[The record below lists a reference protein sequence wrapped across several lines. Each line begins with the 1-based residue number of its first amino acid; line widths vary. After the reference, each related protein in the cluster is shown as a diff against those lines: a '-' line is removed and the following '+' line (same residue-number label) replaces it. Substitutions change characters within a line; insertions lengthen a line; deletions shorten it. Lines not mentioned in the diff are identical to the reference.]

1 MKIRTGRIDSQ
12 FDAQRPAKRE
22 LLAELSLAD
31 DLGAALLKKGK
42 GFVRLHVGRCRGRR
56 LLVLI
61 QQFSHLLNRKRP
73 VLLAQRLLALA
84 RMEKG
89 AITPERSRV

>member
-12 FDAQRPAKRE
+12 FDAQWPAERE

-31 DLGAALLKKGK
+31 DLRTALLKKGK
-42 GFVRLHVGRCRGRR
+42 GFVRLHVGRCRDRR

-73 VLLAQRLLALA
+73 VLCVQRLLALA
-84 RMEKG
+84 RIEKG
-89 AITPERSRV
+89 AISRERNRV